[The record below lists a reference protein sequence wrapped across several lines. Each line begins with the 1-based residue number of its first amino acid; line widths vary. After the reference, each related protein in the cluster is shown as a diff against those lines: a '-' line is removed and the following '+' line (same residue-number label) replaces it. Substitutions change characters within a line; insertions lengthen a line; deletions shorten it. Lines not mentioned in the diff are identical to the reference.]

1 MSTLF
6 KQLQSLAQQSGGR
19 LMFSIVADKSGKL
32 TVAAMPKSDQKDA
45 SESGLLTPLVLTGTP
60 EELDLEFV
68 RCLSE
73 FTEQRQSLVDQL
85 AQTSA
90 ALNVAKGKAVD
101 KAKGVA
107 KPAPKADSGIV
118 SAGDLI
124 GAEDDDESS
133 EESAGAT
140 TAGVQSDDAATN
152 QSNAT
157 GGLFGGTPL
166 VG

>member
-1 MSTLF
+1 
-6 KQLQSLAQQSGGR
+6 
-19 LMFSIVADKSGKL
+19 MFTIVADKSGKL

-68 RCLSE
+68 RCLTE
-73 FTEQRQSLVDQL
+73 FTGQRQSLVDQL
-85 AQTSA
+85 AQS
-90 ALNVAKGKAVD
+90 KAVLNAATEKAAS
-101 KAKGVA
+101 KAKGA
-107 KPAPKADSGIV
+107 TKPASAATSGVV
-118 SAGDLI
+118 SASELMG
-124 GAEDDDESS
+124 GEDDDTDA
-133 EESAGAT
+133 EESAGTSAT
-140 TAGVQSDDAATN
+140 GVQSADAASD